1 MSTAAP
7 QRPAPASDAAARP
20 APADSALRRI
30 LSGNGTVTALA
41 ILLSLLISGL
51 LIIAVDEDVRDAA
64 GYFFARPGDLLSAAW
79 AAFAGAFAAL
89 FRGAVFNYR
98 ASDATGMLYP
108 LTETLTVATP
118 LIIISLG
125 IAIAFRAGL
134 FNIGGQGQF
143 IFGAMFATWFGVHL
157 HLPPGVHLL
166 LVCLLY
172 TSPSPRD

>member
-30 LSGNGTVTALA
+30 LSGNGTVTVLA

-89 FRGAVFNYR
+89 FRG
-98 ASDATGMLYP
+98 
-108 LTETLTVATP
+108 
-118 LIIISLG
+118 
-125 IAIAFRAGL
+125 
-134 FNIGGQGQF
+134 
-143 IFGAMFATWFGVHL
+143 
-157 HLPPGVHLL
+157 
-166 LVCLLY
+166 CLLY
-172 TSPSPRD
+172 TSDAADE